1 MIFEPDNPID
11 DNVVDL
17 VRQFK
22 KSIDKDP
29 SVRWIEDRSTWVI
42 GSETWISE
50 PVYISYHYIDKKK
63 FELFTAG
70 QVIGSFVTAKE
81 AIHAMTFLKFSDQG
95 VSGELIRYLM
105 VKTRTCSMQEAVDS
119 IAIET
124 ELMITPEEMRI
135 LKIDDN
141 QFGRIV
147 GMSYGI

>member
-1 MIFEPDNPID
+1 MIFEPENPID
-11 DNVVDL
+11 DNVIDL

-22 KSIDKDP
+22 QSIDKNP
-29 SVRWIEDRSTWVI
+29 SVKWIEDRSTWVI
-42 GSETWISE
+42 GSENWISE

-70 QVIGSFVTAKE
+70 QVVGSFVTAKE

-119 IAIET
+119 IALET
-124 ELMITPEEMRI
+124 DLMITPHEMRI
-135 LKIDDN
+135 LKIDEN
-141 QFGRIV
+141 QMGRIV
-147 GMSYGI
+147 GKTFGL

>member
-1 MIFEPDNPID
+1 MIFDPDNPID
-11 DNVVDL
+11 DNVIDL

-29 SVRWIEDRSTWVI
+29 SVKWIEDRSTWVI
-42 GSETWISE
+42 GSEKWISE

-70 QVIGSFVTAKE
+70 QVVGSFVTAKE

-95 VSGELIRYLM
+95 VSKELIAYLI

-119 IAIET
+119 IALET
-124 ELMITPEEMRI
+124 DLMITPQEMRI
-135 LKIDDN
+135 LKIDHN
-141 QFGRIV
+141 QLGRII
-147 GMSYGI
+147 GKTFGL

>member
-1 MIFEPDNPID
+1 MIFDPDNPID
-11 DNVVDL
+11 DNVIDL

-42 GSETWISE
+42 GSENWISE

-70 QVIGSFVTAKE
+70 HVIGGFITAKE

-105 VKTRTCSMQEAVDS
+105 VKSRTCSMQEAVDS
-119 IAIET
+119 IALET
-124 ELMITPEEMRI
+124 DLMITPQEMRI
-135 LKIDDN
+135 LKIDNN
-141 QFGRIV
+141 QLGRII
-147 GMSYGI
+147 GKTFGL

>member
-1 MIFEPDNPID
+1 MIFQSENPID
-11 DNVVDL
+11 DNVINL

-42 GSETWISE
+42 GSENWISE

-70 QVIGSFVTAKE
+70 QVAGSFATAKE
-81 AIHAMTFLKFSDQG
+81 AIRAMTFLKFLDQG
-95 VSGELIRYLM
+95 VPKDIIAYLIT
-105 VKTRTCSMQEAVDS
+105 KSKSCSMQEAVDS

-124 ELMITPEEMRI
+124 DLMITPDVMAI
-135 LKIDDN
+135 LNIDKN
-141 QFGRIV
+141 QIGRIV

>member
-1 MIFEPDNPID
+1 MIFEPENPID
-11 DNVVDL
+11 DNVIDL

-22 KSIDKDP
+22 QSIDKNP
-29 SVRWIEDRSTWVI
+29 GVKWIEDRSTWVI

-70 QVIGSFVTAKE
+70 QVVGSFVTAKE

-95 VSGELIRYLM
+95 VSKELIAYLI
-105 VKTRTCSMQEAVDS
+105 VKTRTCTMQEAVDS
-119 IAIET
+119 IALET
-124 ELMITPEEMRI
+124 DLMITPQEMRI

-141 QFGRIV
+141 QLGRIV

>member
-1 MIFEPDNPID
+1 MIFEPKNPID
-11 DNVVDL
+11 DNVIDL

-22 KSIDKDP
+22 QSIDKNP
-29 SVRWIEDRSTWVI
+29 SVKWVEDRSTWVI
-42 GSETWISE
+42 GSENWISE

-70 QVIGSFVTAKE
+70 QVVGSFITAKE

-119 IAIET
+119 IALET
-124 ELMITPEEMRI
+124 DLMITPQEMRI

-141 QFGRIV
+141 QSGRII